1 MKIALVSL
9 PVNDPIAAHKFYTE
23 VLGFLTR
30 TYVPEAY
37 LAIVASPE
45 EPDGTGLLLEP
56 SDNPIS
62 KPFQQAVYNAGM
74 PIMVFG
80 VQDIHQEYERLVRMG
95 VKFTQVP
102 TKTDYG
108 IEALF
113 DDTCGNLIQLYQA

>member
-9 PVNDPIAAHKFYTE
+9 PVNDPIEAHKFYTE
-23 VLGFLTR
+23 VLGFVTR
-30 TYVPEAY
+30 TFVPEAY

-80 VQDIHQEYERLVRMG
+80 VPDIHQEYERLARLG
-95 VKFTQVP
+95 VKFTQEP
-102 TKTDYG
+102 TRTDYG
-108 IEALF
+108 IAALF
-113 DDTCGNLIQLYQA
+113 EDTCGNLIQLHQA

>member
-9 PVNDPIAAHKFYTE
+9 PVNDPMEAHKFYTE
-23 VLGFLTR
+23 VLGFVTR
-30 TYVPEAY
+30 TFVPEAY

-62 KPFQQAVYNAGM
+62 KPFQRAVFNAGM

-80 VQDIHQEYERLVRMG
+80 VQDIHQEYERLARMG
-95 VKFTQVP
+95 VKFTQEP

-108 IEALF
+108 IQALF
-113 DDTCGNLIQLYQA
+113 EDTCGNLIQLYQA